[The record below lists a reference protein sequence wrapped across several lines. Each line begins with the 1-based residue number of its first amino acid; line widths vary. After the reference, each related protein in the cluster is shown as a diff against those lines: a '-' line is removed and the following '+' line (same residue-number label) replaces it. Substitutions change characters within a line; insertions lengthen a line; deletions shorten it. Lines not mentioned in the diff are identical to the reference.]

1 MRLSNLFKRAAGRS
15 AASAEIKKPEAV
27 TWTVPGGE
35 VRELSKMVFDA
46 EHTLIAGTTGAG
58 KSVLLN
64 GVLRDLLRSKAPC
77 EARLY
82 LIDPKAL
89 ELDYLRELPHV
100 DGYADT
106 DEGALELL
114 ERVAELMRSRNNYCK
129 ERHLRKYPGRAAYVV
144 IDELHALM
152 TQELKAKIR
161 PVLSLLLTQARAA
174 NIHIVALTQCP
185 NRKALPADVVSLFT
199 LRIGLRCADKI
210 ESRQIVGT
218 GDCYLLP
225 RYGKVIIKYGPDY
238 MTSRVPMTDD
248 SEVDELVAYWT
259 GPSCHAA

>member
-1 MRLSNLFKRAAGRS
+1 MRLSNLFNRAGRS
-15 AASAEIKKPEAV
+15 AAPAEIKKPRAV

-35 VRELSKMVFDA
+35 VSNLSKMVFDA

-106 DEGALELL
+106 DAGALELL
-114 ERVAELMRSRNNYCK
+114 ERVAELMRTRNNYCK
-129 ERHLRKYPGRAAYVV
+129 EHHLRSYPGRAAYVI
-144 IDELHALM
+144 IDELHPLM
-152 TQELKAKIR
+152 TREQGAKIR
-161 PVLSLLLTQARAA
+161 RVLSLLLTQARAA

-199 LRIGLRCADKI
+199 LRIGLRTTSPI
-210 ESRQIVGT
+210 ESRQVVGVA
-218 GDCYLLP
+218 GCEKLP
-225 RYGKVIIKYGPDY
+225 RHGRVLISNGPDLL
-238 MTSRVPMTDD
+238 TCRVPMTDYA
-248 SEVDELVAYWT
+248 EVDELVAYWT